1 MNQDIGLLLLRA
13 YVGGGMLIAHGL
25 PKLFSYAEKSGNFPD
40 PLGVGTSASLMLVIF
55 SEVLCALFVAL
66 GIKTRYTAIPLFIT
80 MMVAAFIIHAS
91 DPFAVKELAILY
103 GVGYL
108 TLIFT
113 GGGQLTV
120 EKWFK

>member
-1 MNQDIGLLLLRA
+1 MNQDVGLLILRA
-13 YVGGGMLIAHGL
+13 YLGGGMLIAHGL
-25 PKLFSYAEKSGNFPD
+25 PKLFSYSDKAGNFPD
-40 PLGVGTSASLMLVIF
+40 PLGVGTSASLLLVIF
-55 SEVLCALFVAL
+55 SEVLCALCVAL
-66 GIKTRYTAIPLFIT
+66 GIKTRYAAVPLLIT
-80 MMVAAFIIHAS
+80 MLVAAFIIHAS
-91 DPFAVKELAILY
+91 DPFGGKELAILY